1 MKKMKKILQT
11 LKLRSFRT
19 EVNKGWIDKVYVEQM
34 IVCFQDGTWDEVYSK
49 EELIDVLRKDHIKP
63 IRYVF
68 NMADKFIID
77 RDLLINLN

>member
-1 MKKMKKILQT
+1 MKKILQA
-11 LKLRSFRT
+11 LKLKSFRT
-19 EVNKGWIDKVYVEQM
+19 EVNKDWIDKVYAEQM

-68 NMADKFIID
+68 NTADKFVID
-77 RDLLINLN
+77 RDLLVKLD